1 METMFKDISYGI
13 RMMLKKPGFTAV
25 AVLALALG
33 IGANSSIFSVVNAVL
48 LRPLPFKDPDQ
59 LVIVNE
65 TVRRESLEI
74 RPASYPDF
82 IDWRDQNQ
90 SFTDIAA
97 FDSPSFSLTG
107 IDEPERVPGEIVSAS
122 YFPLLGIQPKIGRT
136 FLPEEDST
144 PDASPVAVMSYK
156 LWQRRFGSDPALVG
170 KTVKINERDFTVV
183 GVMPEGFE
191 GVSGGG
197 EVWVPMMMVS
207 TFSSPPGNITKRG
220 SRWHSVIARLK
231 PGVTIK
237 QAQADMEAIASR
249 LEQAYQGTNKD
260 RGVQLVGAHEAA
272 VGDMRPTLIVLLG
285 AVAFVLLIACANV
298 ANLLL
303 ARATVRQKEVAI
315 RTALGASRSR
325 LIRQLLTES
334 VLLALLGG
342 GLGLLLAVWG
352 VDLLVAFVGN
362 QIPGYIKP
370 DIDLRVLGFTLLVSL
385 MTGVVFG
392 LVPALQASK
401 PGLNELLKEGSR
413 GSTGGARRHRIRRL
427 LVVVEVALAL
437 MLLIGAG
444 LMLRSFQRLQAFD
457 PGFRVDNLLSVRMNI
472 PRGYTPQQA
481 TAFRQQLVERVQGLP
496 GAQSVGLSTDVPLDG
511 NTSATL
517 AAIEGLTPP
526 DDDIRVYVHAISPN
540 FLATLGVPLLRGRDF
555 NIQDNDQAPA
565 AVIISDSM
573 ARRLWPGDDPVGKRI
588 STSRDQKGNRVW
600 SQVVGVVGDVKYR
613 TLIRDQNKDPDI
625 YLPLLQNPDRALA
638 LAVRAQGDPSA
649 LAPAVRGEVRSLD
662 PNLPVFNVATMR
674 ERMENDTARTRFS
687 TLLLGVFACVAMLL
701 AVVGIYGVM
710 AYSVTQRTH
719 EIGIRMALG
728 ASRADVLKLVVGEG
742 MALVGAGVAIGLVLA
757 FIATRVLAS
766 QLYSVSATDPAT
778 FSVVP
783 LMLAGVALGASYVPA
798 RRATKVDPMVAL
810 RYE

>member
-1 METMFKDISYGI
+1 MMF
-13 RMMLKKPGFTAV
+13 KKPGFTAV

-65 TVRRESLEI
+65 TVRREKLEI

-82 IDWRDQNQ
+82 IDWRDENQ
-90 SFTDIAA
+90 SFADIAA

-107 IDEPERVPGEIVSAS
+107 VDEPERVPGEIVSAS
-122 YFPLLGIQPKIGRT
+122 YFPLLGVQPKIGRT
-136 FLPEEDST
+136 FLQEEDST
-144 PDASPVAVMSYK
+144 PDASPVAVVSYK
-156 LWQRRFGSDPALVG
+156 LWQRRFGSDPSLVG

-191 GVSGGG
+191 GVSGGS
-197 EVWVPMMMVS
+197 EIWVPMMIS
-207 TFSSPPGNITKRG
+207 TFSSPPGNISKRG

-237 QAQADMEAIASR
+237 QAQADMEAIAGR
-249 LEQAYQGTNKD
+249 LEQEYQGTNKD

-303 ARATVRQKEVAI
+303 ARATARQKEIAI

-342 GLGLLLAVWG
+342 GLGLLLSVWG
-352 VDLLVAFVGN
+352 VDLLIAFIGN
-362 QIPGYIKP
+362 QVPGYIKP
-370 DIDLRVLGFTLLVSL
+370 DIDPRVLGFTLLVSL
-385 MTGVVFG
+385 LTGIVFG
-392 LVPALQASK
+392 LAPALQASK

-413 GSTGGARRHRIRRL
+413 GSMGGARRHFIRRL

-444 LMLRSFQRLQAFD
+444 LMLRTFQRLQAFD
-457 PGFRVDNLLSVRMNI
+457 PGFDVNNLLSVRMNL

-481 TAFRQQLVERVQGLP
+481 TAFRQQLIERVQGVP
-496 GAQSVGLSTDVPLDG
+496 GAQSVGLGTDVPLDG
-511 NTSATL
+511 STSATL
-517 AAIEGLTPP
+517 AAIEGLAPP

-540 FLATLGVPLLRGRDF
+540 FLSTLGVPLLRGRDF
-555 NIQDNDQAPA
+555 NIQDNDQAPG

-573 ARRLWPGDDPVGKRI
+573 ARRLWPGDDPIGKRI

-638 LAVRAQGDPSA
+638 LAVRAQGDDSA
-649 LAPAVRGEVRSLD
+649 LVPAIRSEVRSLD
-662 PNLPVFNVATMR
+662 PNLPVFNIATMR
-674 ERMENDTARTRFS
+674 QRMENDTARTCFS

-701 AVVGIYGVM
+701 AVIGIYGVM

-728 ASRADVLKLVVGEG
+728 ARRRDVLKLVVGEG
-742 MALVGAGVAIGLVLA
+742 MALVGVGVAIGMVLA

-766 QLYSVSATDPAT
+766 QLYGVSATDPAT

-783 LMLAGVALGASYVPA
+783 LLLAGVALGASYVPA
-798 RRATKVDPMVAL
+798 RRAVKVDPMVAL

>member
-1 METMFKDISYGI
+1 MKDISYGI
-13 RMMLKKPGFTAV
+13 RMMIKKPGFTAV
-25 AVLALALG
+25 AVMALALG

-48 LRPLPFKDPDQ
+48 LRPLPFKDPDR

-65 TVRRESLEI
+65 TVRREGVEI

-82 IDWRDQNQ
+82 LDWRNENQ
-90 SFTDIAA
+90 SFDDIAA

-107 IDEPERVPGEIVSAS
+107 GDEPERVSGEIVSAS
-122 YFPLLGIQPKIGRT
+122 YFPLLGIQPKVGRT
-136 FLPEEDST
+136 FLPEEDGK
-144 PDASPVAVMSYK
+144 PDANPVAVLSYK
-156 LWQRRFGSDPALVG
+156 LWQRRFGSDPDLVG
-170 KTVKINERDFTVV
+170 KTVKINDRDFTVV

-191 GVSGGG
+191 GVSGGS

-237 QAQADMEAIASR
+237 QAQADMDAIASR
-249 LEQAYQGTNKD
+249 LEQEYQGTNKD

-272 VGDMRPTLIVLLG
+272 VGDMRPTLMVLLG
-285 AVAFVLLIACANV
+285 AVGFVLLIACANV

-315 RTALGASRSR
+315 RMALGASRGR

-334 VLLALLGG
+334 VLLALAGG

-352 VDLLVAFVGN
+352 VDLLIAFVGN

-370 DIDLRVLGFTLLVSL
+370 DIDIRVLGFTLLVSL

-413 GSTGGARRHRIRRL
+413 GSTGGARRHRVRRA
-427 LVVVEVALAL
+427 LVVTEVALAL

-444 LMLRSFQRLQAFD
+444 LMLRSFQRLQAFN
-457 PGFRVDNLLSVRMNI
+457 PGFEAENVITMRMNL
-472 PRGYTPQQA
+472 PRRYTSQQA
-481 TAFRQQLVERVQGLP
+481 SAFQQQLIERIQGLP

-517 AAIEGLTPP
+517 AAIEGLVPP
-526 DDDIRVYVHAISPN
+526 DDDIRVYVHVISPN
-540 FLATLGVPLLRGRDF
+540 FLATMGIPFLRGRDF
-555 NIQDNDQAPA
+555 GIQDNDQSPGAI
-565 AVIISDSM
+565 IISESM
-573 ARRLWPGDDPVGKRI
+573 ARRLWPGDDPIGKRI
-588 STSRDQKGNRVW
+588 SAGRDQNGNRIW
-600 SQVVGVVGDVKYR
+600 SQIVGVVGDVKYR
-613 TLIRDQNKDPDI
+613 TLIRDQNKDPDV

-638 LAVRAQGDPSA
+638 LAVRTQGDPSA
-649 LAPAVRGEVRSLD
+649 LASAIRGEVRSLD
-662 PNLPVFNVATMR
+662 SNLPVFNIATMR
-674 ERMENDTARTRFS
+674 QRMKNDTARTRFS

-701 AVVGIYGVM
+701 AVVGIYGVL

-728 ASRADVLKLVVGEG
+728 ARRRDVLKLVVGEG
-742 MALVGAGVAIGLVLA
+742 MALVGAGVTIGLIGA

-766 QLYSVSATDPAT
+766 QLYSVSATDPVT
-778 FSVVP
+778 FSVVS
-783 LMLAGVALGASYVPA
+783 LLLAGVALGACFVPA
-798 RRATKVDPMVAL
+798 RRATNVDPMVAL